1 MARADKRQLERE
13 AIAKGMEQIRK
24 QEQSP
29 LRQRIWGSEE
39 VAITHK
45 ETTPTEEIQTS
56 EVIDRSKPEVASL
69 LSPATS
75 PAGPQTEI
83 PKIRVT
89 HPVFE
94 MVRDA
99 VRRDGFTHPE
109 QGQFIMLPREFEAIL
124 ALENKAVV
132 QVVFLILRE
141 TIGWIDEDGRFRRR
155 EWVQLGQKHFEV
167 TCGSKSQG
175 FYGVKTAIQK
185 GYILRRPYKNTFEY
199 AIRWKEN
206 EEEAS

>member
-1 MARADKRQLERE
+1 MAESRKERQKRE
-13 AIAKGMEQIRK
+13 AKEAYASVWKRPERK
-24 QEQSP
+24 P
-29 LRQRIWGSEE
+29 P
-39 VAITHK
+39 V
-45 ETTPTEEIQTS
+45 TEAGERTEGVGPSQL
-56 EVIDRSKPEVASL
+56 ASSL
-69 LSPATS
+69 
-75 PAGPQTEI
+75 I
-83 PKIRVT
+83 VRVT

-109 QGQFIMLPREFEAIL
+109 QGYFIMLPREFEALL

-141 TIGWIDEDGRFRRR
+141 TIGWTDEDGRHRRR

-199 AIRWKEN
+199 SIRWKEK
-206 EEEAS
+206 EE

>member
-1 MARADKRQLERE
+1 MAESRKERQKRE
-13 AIAKGMEQIRK
+13 AKEAYASVWKRPERK
-24 QEQSP
+24 SP
-29 LRQRIWGSEE
+29 VTEAGERSEG
-39 VAITHK
+39 VG
-45 ETTPTEEIQTS
+45 PSQL
-56 EVIDRSKPEVASL
+56 ASSL
-69 LSPATS
+69 
-75 PAGPQTEI
+75 I
-83 PKIRVT
+83 VRVT

-109 QGQFIMLPREFEAIL
+109 QGYFIMLPREFEALL

-141 TIGWIDEDGRFRRR
+141 TIGWTDEDGRHRRR

-199 AIRWKEN
+199 SIRWKEK
-206 EEEAS
+206 EM

>member
-1 MARADKRQLERE
+1 MAESRKERQKRE
-13 AIAKGMEQIRK
+13 AKEAYASVWKRPKRK
-24 QEQSP
+24 SP
-29 LRQRIWGSEE
+29 
-39 VAITHK
+39 V
-45 ETTPTEEIQTS
+45 TEEGERS
-56 EVIDRSKPEVASL
+56 EGVGPPHLASSL
-69 LSPATS
+69 HV
-75 PAGPQTEI
+75 
-83 PKIRVT
+83 RVT

-94 MVRDA
+94 MVREV

-109 QGQFIMLPREFEAIL
+109 QGQFIMLPREFEALL

-141 TIGWIDEDGRFRRR
+141 TIGWTDENGRHRRR

-199 AIRWKEN
+199 SIRWKEK
-206 EEEAS
+206 EE

>member
-1 MARADKRQLERE
+1 M
-13 AIAKGMEQIRK
+13 
-24 QEQSP
+24 
-29 LRQRIWGSEE
+29 
-39 VAITHK
+39 
-45 ETTPTEEIQTS
+45 
-56 EVIDRSKPEVASL
+56 
-69 LSPATS
+69 
-75 PAGPQTEI
+75 
-83 PKIRVT
+83 T

-94 MVRDA
+94 MVREA

-109 QGQFIMLPREFEAIL
+109 QGQFIMLPREFEALL

-141 TIGWIDEDGRFRRR
+141 TIGWTDENGRHRRR

-199 AIRWKEN
+199 SIRWKDK
-206 EEEAS
+206 EE

>member
-1 MARADKRQLERE
+1 MRNRVQKYFDTLNRLTADAEVTDKSARPLPIGE
-13 AIAKGMEQIRK
+13 A
-24 QEQSP
+24 
-29 LRQRIWGSEE
+29 
-39 VAITHK
+39 
-45 ETTPTEEIQTS
+45 
-56 EVIDRSKPEVASL
+56 
-69 LSPATS
+69 
-75 PAGPQTEI
+75 
-83 PKIRVT
+83 
-89 HPVFE
+89 FE

-99 VRRDGFTHPE
+99 LRRDGFTHPE
-109 QGQFIMLPREFEAIL
+109 QGQFIMLPREFEALL

-141 TIGWIDEDGRFRRR
+141 TIGWTDENGRHRRR

-199 AIRWKEN
+199 SIRWKEK
-206 EEEAS
+206 EE